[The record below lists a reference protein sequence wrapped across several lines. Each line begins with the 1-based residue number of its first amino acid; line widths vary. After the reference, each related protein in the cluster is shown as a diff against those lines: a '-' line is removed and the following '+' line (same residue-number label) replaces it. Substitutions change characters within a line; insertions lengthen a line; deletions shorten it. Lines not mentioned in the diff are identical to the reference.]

1 MSTARRNVYP
11 NTHPPTSVSTNHTFS
26 AVPQI
31 KPEQQQQPQPASYD
45 PKPSAMTG
53 PPIPR
58 AINRLQVSESQI
70 NERKFTPMDV
80 DVSSRP
86 ASSKGGEE
94 EVLNSRG
101 KIVIGGGE
109 GYGFCRPGEDC
120 EDCG

>member
-1 MSTARRNVYP
+1 MSTARRNVDSYALP
-11 NTHPPTSVSTNHTFS
+11 LCQTTLITLPATS
-26 AVPQI
+26 QI
-31 KPEQQQQPQPASYD
+31 EPQQQPQPFPYD
-45 PKPSAMTG
+45 PKPSVMTG

-94 EVLNSRG
+94 EVVNSRG
-101 KIVIGGGE
+101 KIVIGDGE
-109 GYGFCRPGEDC
+109 GMGFCRPGEDC

>member
-1 MSTARRNVYP
+1 
-11 NTHPPTSVSTNHTFS
+11 
-26 AVPQI
+26 VPQI
-31 KPEQQQQPQPASYD
+31 EPEQQQQQQPQPTSND
-45 PKPSAMTG
+45 LKPSAMTD

-70 NERKFTPMDV
+70 KERKFTPMDV

>member
-1 MSTARRNVYP
+1 M
-11 NTHPPTSVSTNHTFS
+11 
-26 AVPQI
+26 PQI
-31 KPEQQQQPQPASYD
+31 EPQQQPQPQPQLTSYD

-80 DVSSRP
+80 DISSRP

-94 EVLNSRG
+94 EALDSRG
-101 KIVIGGGE
+101 KVVIGGGE
-109 GYGFCRPGEDC
+109 GYGFCRPGQDC

>member
-1 MSTARRNVYP
+1 
-11 NTHPPTSVSTNHTFS
+11 
-26 AVPQI
+26 
-31 KPEQQQQPQPASYD
+31 
-45 PKPSAMTG
+45 
-53 PPIPR
+53 
-58 AINRLQVSESQI
+58 
-70 NERKFTPMDV
+70 MDV